1 MATRGIRFGLRACAP
16 LLALLLVAFGPARA
30 WSDGEDQSL
39 ELAIKATFLY
49 KFAPFVEWPDTAFAS
64 PSSPLWLCMIGQ
76 RPFGE
81 LLERAVRDKQVGGH
95 PIAVLRF
102 ATVTGNPGCHIAYV
116 SGTEAQSTDE
126 ILAVLQ
132 GTPVLTVTDD
142 AQAGAANGIINFII
156 TDNHVRF
163 EIDTGA
169 ARQNG
174 LTISSKLLSLAVRVK

>member
-76 RPFGE
+76 RSTGSSSTTAGSSRVVEGTSSITSSTVDSEEGSSVAKFETGS
-81 LLERAVRDKQVGGH
+81 RA
-95 PIAVLRF
+95 
-102 ATVTGNPGCHIAYV
+102 AT
-116 SGTEAQSTDE
+116 SST
-126 ILAVLQ
+126 A
-132 GTPVLTVTDD
+132 
-142 AQAGAANGIINFII
+142 AG
-156 TDNHVRF
+156 
-163 EIDTGA
+163 
-169 ARQNG
+169 
-174 LTISSKLLSLAVRVK
+174 